1 MPARRPLVRATAAF
15 AVGALALTGLA
26 LAGSDAQAVG
36 ASTGVSTR
44 ATAAVDS
51 TPGYSIRHI
60 YVPVHIGPHHSK
72 YCVLDADLYI
82 PDGVSPRHRAPA
94 ILTTN
99 GFGGSKNDSN
109 ESAIGK
115 GFAQQGYIV
124 AAYSGLGF
132 GKSNNCPISL
142 DDPAYDGV
150 AGKQMVDVLAG
161 TRYYRLQNSR
171 SVLRFRDVSMERP
184 GDPRVGMIGG
194 SYGGE
199 IQFAVA
205 EQDPRVDAIIP
216 LITWNDLTYSLA
228 PHNVAKKE
236 WIDLFSADGIAS
248 GVPNGTNP
256 NPPPSTTTCPNF
268 TPQACRSMVQLN
280 TFGYPDAATVRLARH
295 ASVASY
301 VSRIKVPT
309 LLVQGQADTLFNLN
323 EAVTTYRSLYHQHT
337 PVRMVWQY
345 WGHSDSK
352 PAPGELDFSKSLRDS
367 YLGLRFLRWMNHY
380 VRGYSSAQVGPVF
393 SYFRDW
399 VSYPGDATHGGTATG
414 KDVARAYVTSGT
426 FSEKVTRTLY
436 FGGRPIGSTETDNA
450 LTQTRSSMVP
460 LTPTSPSSTYS
471 NTSEA
476 PTSYSETSGL
486 PQTATNPPK
495 DGPGTY
501 VAFTSAAL
509 TKDAVMVGSPR
520 LTLHVSSPTA
530 EASQKGG
537 MAGQLVLFAKVYD
550 VKPDGTKLL
559 QHRLI
564 APLRVADV
572 TKTIHLSLP
581 AVVQKFP
588 AGDKIQVVV
597 AASDMAYA
605 GNKLAQTVTIT
616 SSPTAPSSIGLP
628 LR

>member
-15 AVGALALTGLA
+15 ATSALALTGLA
-26 LAGSDAQAVG
+26 LVGSASQAAGAL
-36 ASTGVSTR
+36 TGVSTG
-44 ATAAVDS
+44 ATAAVDT

-60 YVPVHIGPHHSK
+60 YVPVHIGPNHSK

-99 GFGGSKNDSN
+99 GFGGSKNDAN

-236 WIDLFSADGIAS
+236 WVDLFSADGIAS

-256 NPPPSTTTCPNF
+256 PTPGATTCPNF

-323 EAVTTYRSLYHQHT
+323 EAITTYRSLYHQHT

-345 WGHSDSK
+345 WGHSDST
-352 PAPGELDFSKSLRDS
+352 PAPGELDFTKSLRDS

-380 VRGYSSAQVGPVF
+380 VRGYSSAPVGPVF

-399 VSYPGDATHGGTATG
+399 VSYPNKFSNPSTATG
-414 KDVARAYVTSGT
+414 RDVAQAYATSSS
-426 FSEKVTRTLY
+426 FSEKVTHTLY
-436 FGGRPIGSTETDNA
+436 FSGPPSPPTGIDNA
-450 LTQTRSSMVP
+450 LIETRSNVVP
-460 LTPTSPSSTYS
+460 LTSTPPSASSSYS

-476 PTSYSETSGL
+476 PTSYSETSGA
-486 PQTATNPPK
+486 PQTAPTYDNA
-495 DGPGTY
+495 GTY

-509 TKDAVMVGSPR
+509 VRDAVLVGSPR
-520 LTLHVSSPTA
+520 LTLHLSSPTA

-537 MAGQLVLFAKVYD
+537 MAGQLVLFAKLYD
-550 VKPDGTKLL
+550 VKPDGTKIL

-572 TKTIHLSLP
+572 TRTIRLSLP

-588 AGDKIQVVV
+588 IGDKIQVVI

-605 GNKLAQTVTIT
+605 GNKIPQTVTIT